1 MMNDIENEVEEQQ
14 AEEIAAGGGRY
25 RLKKVGVT
33 ASEKVF
39 ERGDPVEDVDALVRF
54 EFDGLAVQDVCEF
67 IEQIVRLSLQITL
80 IKVIDDD
87 VSFKRHF

>member
-1 MMNDIENEVEEQQ
+1 MAIRKSKINIDTEERFDNMMNDIENEVEEQQ

-54 EFDGLAVQDVCEF
+54 EFDGLAV
-67 IEQIVRLSLQITL
+67 
-80 IKVIDDD
+80 
-87 VSFKRHF
+87 

>member
-1 MMNDIENEVEEQQ
+1 MAIRKSKINIDTEERFDFDNMMNDIENEVEEQQ

-33 ASEKVF
+33 ASENVF

-54 EFDGLAVQDVCEF
+54 EFDGLDV
-67 IEQIVRLSLQITL
+67 
-80 IKVIDDD
+80 
-87 VSFKRHF
+87 